1 MDFGKRKAEDT
12 AQKTDLNVGVNVGA
26 NVGVN
31 EQKLLNLISKD
42 SAITAITASEVL
54 SISKRQI
61 ERLLSSLK
69 NKGLIRRIGADKGGH
84 WEVVSGAENK

>member
-12 AQKTDLNVGVNVGA
+12 AQKTDLNVGV

-69 NKGLIRRIGADKGGH
+69 NKGLIRRIGADKGGY

>member
-12 AQKTDLNVGVNVGA
+12 AQKTDLNVGVNVG
-26 NVGVN
+26 VN
-31 EQKLLNLISKD
+31 EQKLLNLIAKD

-69 NKGLIRRIGADKGGH
+69 NKGLIRRIGADKGGY